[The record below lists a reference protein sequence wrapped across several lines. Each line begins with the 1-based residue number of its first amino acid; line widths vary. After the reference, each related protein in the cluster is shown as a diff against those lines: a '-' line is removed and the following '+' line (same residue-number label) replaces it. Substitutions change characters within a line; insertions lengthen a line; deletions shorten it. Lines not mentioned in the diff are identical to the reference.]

1 MDVEEK
7 WMTSLKITSITPRN
21 QDALGQGIKWV
32 KESLELT
39 ITCDIQIAFRDTH
52 THKKSPHSL
61 YTYVGISLAFQ
72 VLRVF

>member
-52 THKKSPHSL
+52 KKAPTVYIRML
-61 YTYVGISLAFQ
+61 GFPLPFKY
-72 VLRVF
+72 

>member
-7 WMTSLKITSITPRN
+7 WTTSLKITSITPRN

-52 THKKSPHSL
+52 THKKAPTVYIRML
-61 YTYVGISLAFQ
+61 GFPLPFKY
-72 VLRVF
+72 